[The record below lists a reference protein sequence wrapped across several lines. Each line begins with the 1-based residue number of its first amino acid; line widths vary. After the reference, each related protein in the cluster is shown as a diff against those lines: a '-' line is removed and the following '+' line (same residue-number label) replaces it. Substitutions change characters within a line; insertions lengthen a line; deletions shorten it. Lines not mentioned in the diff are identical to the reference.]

1 MFGVREHKKVGNRC
15 TTRFIAIPHLLMHQK
30 KDFPSKPGHAKVVIN
45 NQSKKKM
52 LFLNEKVLYA
62 I

>member
-15 TTRFIAIPHLLMHQK
+15 TARFIAIPHLLMHQK

-45 NQSKKKM
+45 NQSKKKG
-52 LFLNEKVLYA
+52 FS
-62 I
+62 